1 MSHSSFAD
9 LGVSESVVRAL
20 TQRGITEPFAVQSLV
35 TRDVLAGHD
44 VLVQSPTGSGKTFAF
59 GIPIVDL
66 LKSEA
71 QRPSALI
78 LAPTRELASQI
89 VDELESIAGAR
100 GLRISAVYGGVGY
113 GPQIKRAARSHILV
127 ATPGRLED
135 LIERGAVNLKGVEIL
150 VLDEADRMLD
160 MGFKPAVDRIVSKT
174 KRDRQT
180 LFFSA
185 TLEGATGKL
194 AAAYTSQPRRHTQE
208 AKPADK
214 ANTTHRFVHV
224 DSQGAKLNEL
234 IGHLRAA
241 DDGRSLVFV
250 RTKRGADR
258 LVQRLS
264 KQDVRALAI
273 HGNKS
278 QPQREKALA
287 RFERGEVGTLVATDV
302 AARGIDVADVVQV
315 INFDLPEDQDTYTHR
330 VGRTG
335 RAGAEGSGIS
345 YVLADQT
352 QEMRSI
358 AKGLGLMREFE
369 GAGKRNG
376 NSKSQNGHSNGNSHG
391 NGRSG
396 NSNRRRR

>member
-1 MSHSSFAD
+1 MSHPSFAD
-9 LGVSESVVRAL
+9 LGVSKSVVRAL
-20 TQRGITEPFAVQSLV
+20 TQRGITEPFAVQRLV
-35 TRDVLAGHD
+35 TEDVLAGHD
-44 VLVQSPTGSGKTFAF
+44 VLVQSPTGSGKTLAF
-59 GIPIVDL
+59 GIPMVDL
-66 LKSEA
+66 IDREGG
-71 QRPSALI
+71 RPAGLV
-78 LAPTRELASQI
+78 LAPTRELAGQI
-89 VDELESIAGAR
+89 VDELDSICEAK
-100 GLRISAVYGGVGY
+100 GLRITAVYGGVGY
-113 GPQIKRAARSHILV
+113 GPQIKRASKAHILV

-135 LIERGAVNLKGVEIL
+135 LLERGAVSLKAVEIL

-160 MGFKPAVDRIVSKT
+160 MGFKPAVDRIVAKC
-174 KRDRQT
+174 KRERQT

-194 AAAYTSQPRRHTQE
+194 AAAYTNRPRRHTQE

-214 ANTTHRFVHV
+214 ANTTHRFVHL
-224 DSQGAKLNEL
+224 DSQGAKFNEL
-234 IGHLRAA
+234 IGHLEAA
-241 DDGRSLVFV
+241 EDGRSLVFV

-258 LVQRLS
+258 LVQRLG
-264 KQDVRALAI
+264 KQQVRALAI

-315 INFDLPEDQDTYTHR
+315 INFDAPEDQDTYTHR

-345 YVLADQT
+345 YVLADQA

-358 AKGLGLMREFE
+358 AKGLGLMSEFE
-369 GAGKRNG
+369 GAGKHNG
-376 NSKSQNGHSNGNSHG
+376 TSQRQNGHSNGNGHR